1 MRRSC
6 RLLGIRIGERRA
18 FRCLGWVDRLGAA
31 PSLFAGAT
39 VTTHVDFTHTSYA
52 EAARYADSIKLARYI
67 WDRGICGTEL
77 LSLSGATRRALAKA
91 AVVNPPCTSKRWAT
105 VADLVAEQSA
115 WADAHPD
122 DPGSV
127 PLHAD
132 EHEAWISWI
141 RPASEIGTSRG

>member
-1 MRRSC
+1 M
-6 RLLGIRIGERRA
+6 
-18 FRCLGWVDRLGAA
+18 
-31 PSLFAGAT
+31 
-39 VTTHVDFTHTSYA
+39 TTHVDFTHTSYA

-77 LSLSGATRRALAKA
+77 LRLSGATRRALAKA
-91 AVVNPPCTSKRWAT
+91 AVVNPPCTSETWAT

-141 RPASEIGTSRG
+141 RPASEIGPSRG

>member
-1 MRRSC
+1 M
-6 RLLGIRIGERRA
+6 
-18 FRCLGWVDRLGAA
+18 
-31 PSLFAGAT
+31 
-39 VTTHVDFTHTSYA
+39 
-52 EAARYADSIKLARYI
+52 
-67 WDRGICGTEL
+67 
-77 LSLSGATRRALAKA
+77 
-91 AVVNPPCTSKRWAT
+91 
-105 VADLVAEQSA
+105 ADLVAEQSA

>member
-1 MRRSC
+1 MATS
-6 RLLGIRIGERRA
+6 GENYWPPTGR
-18 FRCLGWVDRLGAA
+18 
-31 PSLFAGAT
+31 
-39 VTTHVDFTHTSYA
+39 TSWP
-52 EAARYADSIKLARYI
+52 L
-67 WDRGICGTEL
+67 T
-77 LSLSGATRRALAKA
+77 A